1 MKIGNLYFELAGLVI
16 QFILHPTKNVVG
28 QQIFV
33 SNLNKYWGQFK
44 INNKKADC
52 KVFVKE
58 FGYKIFRD
66 KNNYYLN
73 KYRKLGNRYELAYST
88 SALDIDLVLR
98 DILMEKQK
106 YDSLILHASAVTNR
120 KGDVYVFI
128 AKSGGGKSTVAKNL
142 EKVGYKII
150 ADDAVVFRKLN
161 GSWTIYSTPFLE
173 KTKYPTKK
181 HLNKIVL
188 FRIHKS
194 DECQSTV
201 FSNQFAVIK
210 NIADSLWTR
219 NSDLGKTTLSNIMHL
234 ASNVKMYDLFV
245 NLKPKD
251 IQKEIEKCTN

>member
-98 DILMEKQK
+98 DIFLERQK
-106 YDSLILHASAVTNR
+106 HDSLILHASAVVDSNGIT
-120 KGDVYVFI
+120 YVFN
-128 AKSGGGKSTVAKNL
+128 AKSGGGKSTIAKNL
-142 EKVGYKII
+142 EKIGYNII
-150 ADDAVVFRKLN
+150 ADDSVILRKIN
-161 GSWTIYSTPFLE
+161 DSWIIYSTPFLE
-173 KTKYPTKK
+173 KTKYPVKK
-181 HLNKIVL
+181 HSSKIML

-194 DECQSTV
+194 IKCQSKTM
-201 FSNQFAVIK
+201 SGQFVGIK
-210 NIADSLWTR
+210 NITDSLWTL
-219 NSDLGKTTLSNIMHL
+219 NSNIDKTTLSNIMDLSSKIRMH
-234 ASNVKMYDLFV
+234 DLFV
-245 NLKPKD
+245 NLEPRE
-251 IQKEIEKCTN
+251 IQKELEKCIN